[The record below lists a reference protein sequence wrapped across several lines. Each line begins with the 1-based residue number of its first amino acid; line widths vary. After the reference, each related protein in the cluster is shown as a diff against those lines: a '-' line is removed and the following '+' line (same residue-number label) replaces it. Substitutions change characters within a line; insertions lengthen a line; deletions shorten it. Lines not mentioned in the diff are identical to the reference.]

1 MIPRSCSLLLAG
13 ALALATAGSAT
24 ANDGT
29 ATRCGVGETRPNQPC
44 TLPLLDGGA
53 VPVPFGTD
61 VGFQSAMEGQPAL
74 GPDLVAASDDGR
86 WALFDPVQRRVIG
99 RFPGGAGPLA
109 LARVDDLSFSR
120 DGSLLILD
128 LSGRRLGRLS
138 GADSWGGGGNPLR
151 NASPRASGPSPR
163 PAPAAPDSARLADSS
178 AVVWV
183 PLPGLAPSAGT
194 LLVEGRS
201 VGLVDPLGNVHPLA
215 MLAGTDALEPLVRG
229 EDRLRGGADIRLVR
243 AGARAWVVVAGG
255 KEGGA
260 AEVEVPGDTLGVTAF
275 GRWIVL
281 DRGAP
286 GKMTAREARHLDTGR
301 SVALPLPR
309 EQRWRP
315 SDGVGVTPGGSL
327 VWIEA
332 TNGGAVLHRAAASA
346 PPDGAGGPSGEALR
360 RAPPP
365 PQESRGDK

>member
-1 MIPRSCSLLLAG
+1 MNPRPYLLLIG
-13 ALALATAGSAT
+13 ALALATAGGAA
-24 ANDGT
+24 ANDGK
-29 ATRCGVGETRPNQPC
+29 AARCGVGETRPNQPC

-53 VPVPFGTD
+53 VPVPFGND
-61 VGFQSAMEGQPAL
+61 VGFQSAREGQPAL
-74 GPDLVAASDDGR
+74 GPDLIAASDDGR
-86 WALFDPVQRRVIG
+86 WALFDPVHRRVIG
-99 RFPGGAGPLA
+99 RLPGGAGPLT
-109 LARVDDLSFSR
+109 LARVDDLSFSG

-138 GADSWGGGGNPLR
+138 GAESSGGGGNPLR

-163 PAPAAPDSARLADSS
+163 PAPATPDSARRADPS

-215 MLAGTDALEPLVRG
+215 TLAGTDALEPLARG
-229 EDRLRGGADIRLVR
+229 EDRLRGGAAPQLLR
-243 AGARAWVVVAGG
+243 AGGARAWVVVAGG

-309 EQRWRP
+309 DQRWRP

-346 PPDGAGGPSGEALR
+346 LQDGAGGTSGEALR